1 MTKKYISL
9 TEALKLSE
17 AVYNDLRQRKR
28 EARQAEVDYHRA
40 FLKDDAALEGLY
52 GSWSDIP
59 DAEIDAWM
67 EGLRD
72 RKGERLREI
81 YGDDEDG
88 GE

>member
-9 TEALKLSE
+9 TEALKLAN
-17 AVYNDLRQRKR
+17 AVSSDIRQRKR

-52 GSWSDIP
+52 GSWKDIP
-59 DAEIDAWM
+59 DDKIDAWM
-67 EGLRD
+67 DGLRD
-72 RKGERLREI
+72 RKGERLKEI